1 MVERTLPIGFKE
13 AYIYIMLGGAIAVII
28 VGGLIHKDANST
40 GAHLIDIGKWLI
52 GISFV
57 LYIARWIYYEIKAR

>member
-13 AYIYIMLGGAIAVII
+13 AYIYVMLGGAIAVII
-28 VGGLIHKDANST
+28 VGALIHKDGST